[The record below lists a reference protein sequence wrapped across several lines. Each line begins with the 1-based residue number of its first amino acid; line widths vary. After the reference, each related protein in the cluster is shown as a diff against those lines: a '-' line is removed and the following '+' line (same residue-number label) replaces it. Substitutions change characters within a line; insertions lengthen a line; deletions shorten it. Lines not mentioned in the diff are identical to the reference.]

1 MINEDDLYPD
11 CWALWEDILN
21 EELPFPGSSWRGCS
35 SRKIHGLAVSLTA
48 FLNIGFYPGN
58 FCQSHEERSVYF
70 EGKYKFVQQGC
81 MAGSPNEI

>member
-11 CWALWEDILN
+11 CCALWEDILN

-48 FLNIGFYPGN
+48 FLSIGFYPGI
-58 FCQSHEERSVYF
+58 SVRLMRRDVCS

-81 MAGSPNEI
+81 MAGSTNEI